1 MLKAK
6 VYVVYD
12 EDGCNVEYI
21 GCDKSKAIET
31 AIAMGH
37 VESFPNWLEGYV
49 ADEGGEVLLEFLDEP
64 NPKEILFKTYMTDL
78 DEATDEG
85 MIDGLEYYDIDI
97 PLDSLDI
104 ATKMFLQKYLQ

>member
-12 EDGCNVEYI
+12 EDGGDVDYI

-31 AIAMGH
+31 AIDMGH

-49 ADEGGEVLLEFLDEP
+49 ADEGGR
-64 NPKEILFKTYMTDL
+64 KS
-78 DEATDEG
+78 A
-85 MIDGLEYYDIDI
+85 
-97 PLDSLDI
+97 
-104 ATKMFLQKYLQ
+104 